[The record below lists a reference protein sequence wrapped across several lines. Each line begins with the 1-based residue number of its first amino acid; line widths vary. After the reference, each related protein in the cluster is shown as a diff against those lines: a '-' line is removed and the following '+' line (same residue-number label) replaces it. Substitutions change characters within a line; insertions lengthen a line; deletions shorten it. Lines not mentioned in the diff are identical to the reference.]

1 MDIATIGGLF
11 GGFLLVI
18 GSIIAAGNS
27 IGLYIDIA
35 SLIIVV
41 FGSFAA
47 MIVASPLQKALGFVK
62 FMNIA
67 MNVQVYNKEALITQL
82 VTFADNARKEGL
94 LSLDDA
100 LNDVEDEF
108 LRGGLRLVVDGTDPD
123 VIKKILYGNVSMI
136 DSRHQEGIDFFG
148 NWAKIAPAFGMIGTL
163 LGLIGMM
170 ANLEDTASIGPNMAV
185 ALVTTLYGSIVA
197 NLVLMP
203 IQIKLDDRNKEE
215 LLVKEIMI
223 QGILSIQSG
232 DNPRILED
240 KLYTY
245 LPPAER
251 PQKGGGE

>member
-1 MDIATIGGLF
+1 MDIATIGGIF
-11 GGFLLVI
+11 GGFLLII

-27 IGLYIDIA
+27 ISLYIDIA
-35 SLIIVV
+35 SVIIVV

-47 MIVASPLQKALGFVK
+47 MIVASPMQRALGFIK
-62 FMNIA
+62 FLNIA
-67 MNVQVYNKEALITQL
+67 MNVQVYNKEAIITQL

-148 NWAKIAPAFGMIGTL
+148 NWSKIAPAFGMIGTL

-185 ALVTTLYGSIVA
+185 ALVTTLYGSILA

-203 IQIKLDDRNKEE
+203 LQIKLDDRNKEE

-251 PQKGGGE
+251 PQKGGE

>member
-62 FMNIA
+62 YMNIA
-67 MNVQVYNKEALITQL
+67 MNIQVYNKEALITQL

-100 LNDVEDEF
+100 LNDVEDDF
-108 LRGGLRLVVDGTDPD
+108 LREASDWLWT
-123 VIKKILYGNVSMI
+123 
-136 DSRHQEGIDFFG
+136 E
-148 NWAKIAPAFGMIGTL
+148 
-163 LGLIGMM
+163 LIRM
-170 ANLEDTASIGPNMAV
+170 
-185 ALVTTLYGSIVA
+185 
-197 NLVLMP
+197 
-203 IQIKLDDRNKEE
+203 
-215 LLVKEIMI
+215 
-223 QGILSIQSG
+223 
-232 DNPRILED
+232 
-240 KLYTY
+240 
-245 LPPAER
+245 
-251 PQKGGGE
+251 